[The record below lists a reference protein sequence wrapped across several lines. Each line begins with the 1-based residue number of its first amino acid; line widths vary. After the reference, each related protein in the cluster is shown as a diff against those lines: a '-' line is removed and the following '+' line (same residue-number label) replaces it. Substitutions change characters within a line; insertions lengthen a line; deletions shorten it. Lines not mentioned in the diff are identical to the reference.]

1 MSLPTCPSCGQS
13 VLEDNVVDCPF
24 CGAAMDGSRGAKNTP
39 RPKANPVA
47 NRPGA
52 RKLPPKPDVP
62 SSDHEPLAE
71 TPKPVSRPIATGR
84 SSKPKVDEDDP
95 FGMGTSAAALAIQAT
110 AKPEKGR
117 LHKVTCPMCEQV
129 GFVPKHAVGKSV
141 RCANEKCM
149 VPVFLADDPNV
160 QSGERKPA
168 RMSDAAEAARKSA
181 ESATQ
186 VKRNPMIMYGIVGVV
201 LLGVAFGV
209 VQLLKRKPDT
219 TNLTTPVP
227 IDPKNFGPDDEEIAT
242 LQAQAD
248 ASAQAAV
255 DAANPR
261 LEVAALVKRMI
272 GLARQPVRDKAL
284 ARRMTGDLYLRL
296 SDSKLA
302 AQEFNQ
308 LVDVERSRAFYRIEP
323 YISHYWRSVTAGD
336 QDAAKKAFQDA
347 LAELPNLAK
356 SGRAGT
362 EAALGLAAAL
372 VNEGRQEEAVQLV
385 GLRQLDVTQAGNRDA
400 TTSTAWFFVASRCR
414 DASLPIPA
422 VLDTLLWNDPLS
434 TAVAMDLAIHQR
446 WTPAINWAASLPDG
460 RSAADS
466 FVAIAEIAALGN
478 VPPDMITQ
486 FEATAAAAD
495 AVHGLRIRAAIAA
508 ASKDPAKLDAC
519 LAAMQQLP
527 ALAAIPLPSSTEL
540 VQQEVPDRSSA
551 LKQGIAIAEI
561 ARAAAVAGKPDQV
574 AAALARLASDFAAAA
589 PQTAALRT
597 LTIDMAAN
605 EAAYKKRIAAEMR
618 VGDVNQF
625 TPMFRNY
632 RKHIEQ
638 LATAAEDRRLLHLL
652 LLSRVVRSGGLVS
665 VQEAIN
671 GSAELKQEVLLDELS
686 GVVAVAA
693 RMTGKQLPELYTPD
707 VSLRL
712 GQAGFGNAQTAVGVA
727 SSLETAWANR
737 DGKLAGGLQD
747 LANSSGGKS
756 MPGLRQALFC
766 ELIES
771 SATTCTAPETVLA
784 AISTLPAQVF
794 GIWREEANVIAA
806 RVFADRGFEKKT
818 EAWMSGQKLSAFEQ
832 MTLLYGSSLGLLE
845 RPVPTRDNAAEKS
858 SAVSSAASGQ

>member
-52 RKLPPKPDVP
+52 RKIPAKPDVP
-62 SSDHEPLAE
+62 SSQNEPAAE
-71 TPKPVSRPIATGR
+71 APKPVSRPIATGR
-84 SSKPKVDEDDP
+84 ASKPKVDEDDP

-129 GFVPKHAVGKSV
+129 GFVPKGAVGKSV

-160 QSGERKPA
+160 ISGERKPA

-186 VKRNPMIMYGIVGVV
+186 VKRSPMIMYGIVGVV
-201 LLGVAFGV
+201 LLGLAFGV
-209 VQLLKRKPDT
+209 VQLLNRKPDT
-219 TNLTTPVP
+219 TDLNTPVL
-227 IDPKNFGPDDEEIAT
+227 IDPKNFGPDDEET
-242 LQAQAD
+242 DRLQAEAD
-248 ASAQAAV
+248 AIAQAAI

-261 LEVAALVKRMI
+261 LEVTALVKRMI

-308 LVDVERSRAFYRIEP
+308 LVDVERSRAFYRMEP

-336 QDAAKKAFQDA
+336 QDAAKKAFEDA
-347 LAELPNLAK
+347 LAERQNLAK

-372 VNEGRQEEAVQLV
+372 VNEGRQAEAVQLV
-385 GLRQLDVTQAGNRDA
+385 GSRQLDMTQAGNRDA
-400 TTSTAWFFVASRCR
+400 TTSTAWFFVAGRCR

-422 VLDTLLWNDPLS
+422 VLETLLWNDPLS
-434 TAVAMDLAIHQR
+434 TAVAVDLAIQQR
-446 WTPAINWAASLPDG
+446 WTEGIGWAVALPDG
-460 RSAADS
+460 RTTADCL
-466 FVAIAEIAALGN
+466 VAIAEIAALRN
-478 VPPDMITQ
+478 VPPDVITQ
-486 FEATAAAAD
+486 FETAAAAAD

-508 ASKDPAKLDAC
+508 MSKDAAKLDAC

-527 ALAAIPLPSSTEL
+527 ALAAIPLPNSTEL

-561 ARAAAVAGKPDQV
+561 AKAAAVAGTPEQV
-574 AAALARLASDFAAAA
+574 AAALARLTSDLAGAA

-625 TPMFRNY
+625 TAMFRNY

-671 GSAELKQEVLLDELS
+671 DSAELKQEVLLDELS
-686 GVVAVAA
+686 GIIAVAA
-693 RMTGKQLPELYTPD
+693 RMAGKPFPELFTPD
-707 VSLRL
+707 VSLRQ
-712 GQAGFGNAQTAVGVA
+712 GQAGFGNAQTAVGIA
-727 SSLETAWANR
+727 GSLEIAWANR
-737 DGKLAGGLQD
+737 DVKLAAGLQD

-771 SATTCTAPETVLA
+771 SATTSNAPETVLA

-806 RVFADRGFEKKT
+806 RVFADRGLEKQI
-818 EAWMSGQKLSAFEQ
+818 EAWILGQKLSAFEQ
-832 MTLLYGSSLGLLE
+832 FTLLYGISLGLLE
-845 RPVPTRDNAAEKS
+845 RPVPTVDDVAAKS
-858 SAVSSAASGQ
+858 SAAQTDTSQK